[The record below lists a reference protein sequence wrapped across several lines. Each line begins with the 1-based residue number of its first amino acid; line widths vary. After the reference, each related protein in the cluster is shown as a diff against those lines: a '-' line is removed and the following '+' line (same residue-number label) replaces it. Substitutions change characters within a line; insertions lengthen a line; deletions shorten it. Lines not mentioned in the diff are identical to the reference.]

1 MVLIKAMREFVARS
15 HEDGWKAT
23 AARPAEVDNRNDW
36 NDLHMKGKLTKRD
49 MARYRYAVSFH
60 GV

>member
-1 MVLIKAMREFVARS
+1 MRKFVARS